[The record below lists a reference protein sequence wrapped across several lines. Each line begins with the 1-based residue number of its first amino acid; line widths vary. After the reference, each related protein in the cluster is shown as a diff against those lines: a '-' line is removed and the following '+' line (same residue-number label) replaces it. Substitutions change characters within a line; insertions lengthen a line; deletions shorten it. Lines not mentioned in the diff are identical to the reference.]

1 MPGVFMAAILAI
13 VADEVAGERVADT
26 HRLSCPALPV
36 VKHLP
41 HSWH

>member
-1 MPGVFMAAILAI
+1 MAAILAI